1 MADPVAIVEK
11 IIDIA
16 IIIKEVVETV
26 KENKEEC
33 HGIEKLVRRVSD
45 LLSLLKESEMMRHRV
60 VGGPLEDL
68 GNAVSRARD
77 VVTAC
82 QGKNIV
88 CLWCKAA
95 KLAKKLSQVKN
106 DISNWMM
113 LAIFATNVT
122 TFVATKGQQSPH
134 PDLFLVRTYR
144 PPPMSEHLP
153 SSPRVVVQDL
163 LPTSSLPTDG
173 PASPSSP
180 RQVPPS
186 YAPVTYCSQV
196 QESPP
201 PPPPTISDPQYT
213 NVAPP
218 MLKNPSH
225 RPPKQPTP
233 PPIGIPYKS
242 LTPKHTSHHSPI
254 RKTSPPPSPPPQ
266 PSSPP
271 PPSLSPS
278 PCKNIGSSLS
288 THTSKAVAAS
298 ICKSSSSYSVTEVS
312 GHISDPVSSTPS
324 EDSRANLMR

>member
-1 MADPVAIVEK
+1 MADPVVIVEK
-11 IIDIA
+11 IIEIS
-16 IIIKEVVETV
+16 IGIKEAVETV

-60 VGGPLEDL
+60 VGGSLEDL
-68 GNAVSRARD
+68 GNAVSRARE

-186 YAPVTYCSQV
+186 YAPVTYCSC
-196 QESPP
+196 SYFR
-201 PPPPTISDPQYT
+201 TMFASTGISSTTT
-213 NVAPP
+213 N
-218 MLKNPSH
+218 NN
-225 RPPKQPTP
+225 
-233 PPIGIPYKS
+233 
-242 LTPKHTSHHSPI
+242 I
-254 RKTSPPPSPPPQ
+254 R
-266 PSSPP
+266 SSIHK
-271 PPSLSPS
+271 
-278 PCKNIGSSLS
+278 C
-288 THTSKAVAAS
+288 
-298 ICKSSSSYSVTEVS
+298 SSSYVKEP
-312 GHISDPVSSTPS
+312 ISPSTQTTNTSSYWNSLQITNS
-324 EDSRANLMR
+324 